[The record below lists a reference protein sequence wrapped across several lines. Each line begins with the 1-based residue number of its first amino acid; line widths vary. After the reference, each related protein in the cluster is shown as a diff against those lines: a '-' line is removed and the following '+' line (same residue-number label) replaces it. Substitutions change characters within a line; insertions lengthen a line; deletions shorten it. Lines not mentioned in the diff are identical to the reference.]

1 MFDFQTSL
9 NIIYTTLQKFWV
21 DTLEETMQMGLK
33 ADITG
38 MKTVLGIDK
47 KDISHIY

>member
-1 MFDFQTSL
+1 MQRMFDFQRSL
-9 NIIYTTLQKFWV
+9 NIIYSTMQKFWV

-38 MKTVLGIDK
+38 IKL
-47 KDISHIY
+47 Y